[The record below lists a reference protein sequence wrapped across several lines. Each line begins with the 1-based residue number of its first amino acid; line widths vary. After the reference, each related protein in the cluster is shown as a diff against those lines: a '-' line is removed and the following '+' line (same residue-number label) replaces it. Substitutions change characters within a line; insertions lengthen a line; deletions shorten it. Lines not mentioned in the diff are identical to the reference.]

1 MASHKVALIT
11 AAAVA
16 CAGSLVACSS
26 SDDSTSSEATASQ
39 SATEEETSSVEE
51 EADPSSTDDASTDD
65 ASEAEPTGSSVSVVS
80 TTTMLGSVVGD
91 IVACASPD
99 STAITLMPV
108 GADPHDFSPS
118 SAQVADMV
126 TSDLVVAN
134 GLMLE
139 AGLEDALENA
149 ESDGATVL
157 EVAPLLD
164 PIPFGGEHGDEHS
177 DEHDEDGHDDDHGD
191 DHGDEHG
198 DEDSHSDEHGD
209 DHGDDHGDEEGG
221 EDGDEHAHGSEDPH
235 FWFDMNRMATAA
247 EIIGAELA
255 EDNGDVFA
263 ECGSKIADEIRS
275 AEQDVRTLLESVPA
289 DQRIL
294 VTDHDALG
302 YLADV
307 YGYEIAGTVIP
318 SGTTLAE
325 PSSADLVELVD
336 VIENEGVQVIFA
348 NTADPTTL
356 ADAVAAE
363 AGTDVQVVTL
373 FVGSL
378 GGPGS
383 GAEDYVSMMLTNAEL
398 ISGALNA
405 T

>member
-11 AAAVA
+11 AAALA
-16 CAGSLVACSS
+16 SAGSLVACSS
-26 SDDSTSSEATASQ
+26 SDDSTSSAATASQ
-39 SATEEETSSVEE
+39 STTEEETSSVEG

-65 ASEAEPTGSSVSVVS
+65 ASEAESSSSTVSVVS

-91 IVACASPD
+91 IVACASPN

-118 SAQVADMV
+118 SAEVADMV

-149 ESDGATVL
+149 ASDGATVL

-164 PIPFGGEHGDEHS
+164 PIPFGGKHGDEHS

-191 DHGDEHG
+191 KQGDEHG
-198 DEDSHSDEHGD
+198 DEDSHSDE
-209 DHGDDHGDEEGG
+209 HGDDHGDEEGG

-336 VIENEGVQVIFA
+336 VIEDEGVQVIFA

>member
-1 MASHKVALIT
+1 MYSRKLALLT
-11 AAAVA
+11 AAALA
-16 CAGSLVACSS
+16 SAGTLVACSS
-26 SDDSTSSEATASQ
+26 SDDSSSSEATASQ
-39 SATEEETSSVEE
+39 SATEDETSSVEE
-51 EADPSSTDDASTDD
+51 EADPSSTDDAATAD
-65 ASEAEPTGSSVSVVS
+65 ASEPEPSAPSVSVVS

-118 SAQVADMV
+118 SAQVADLV

-157 EVAPLLD
+157 EVAPLVD
-164 PIPFGGEHGDEHS
+164 PIPFGGK
-177 DEHDEDGHDDDHGD
+177 
-191 DHGDEHG
+191 HGDEHG
-198 DEDSHSDEHGD
+198 DEHA
-209 DHGDDHGDEEGG
+209 
-221 EDGDEHAHGSEDPH
+221 HAHGSEDPH

-263 ECGSKIADEIRS
+263 ECGSKIADQIRS

-318 SGTTLAE
+318 SGSTLAE
-325 PSSADLVELVD
+325 PSSADLVELVE
-336 VIENEGVQVIFA
+336 VIEDEGVQVIFA

-356 ADAVAAE
+356 ADAIAAE
-363 AGTDVQVVTL
+363 AGSDVQVVTL

>member
-11 AAAVA
+11 AAALA
-16 CAGSLVACSS
+16 SAGSLVACSS
-26 SDDSTSSEATASQ
+26 SDDSTSSETTASQ
-39 SATEEETSSVEE
+39 STTEEETSSVEE
-51 EADPSSTDDASTDD
+51 EADPSSTDDASPDD
-65 ASEAEPTGSSVSVVS
+65 ASEAESSAPSVSVVS
-80 TTTMLGSVVGD
+80 TTTQLGSVVGD

-99 STAITLMPV
+99 SAAITLLPI

-149 ESDGATVL
+149 ASDGATVL
-157 EVAPLLD
+157 EVAPLVD
-164 PIPFGGEHGDEHS
+164 PIPFGGGHGDEHGDE
-177 DEHDEDGHDDDHGD
+177 DEHGD
-191 DHGDEHG
+191 KDEHG
-198 DEDSHSDEHGD
+198 DEDSHSDE
-209 DHGDDHGDEEGG
+209 HGDDHGDEEGG

-255 EDNGDVFA
+255 ENNGDVFA
-263 ECGSKIADEIRS
+263 DCGSKIADEIRS
-275 AEQDVRTLLESVPA
+275 AEQDVRSLLESVPA

-336 VIENEGVQVIFA
+336 VIEDEGVQVIFA

-363 AGTDVQVVTL
+363 AGTDIQVVTL

>member
-11 AAAVA
+11 AAALA
-16 CAGSLVACSS
+16 SAGSLVACSS
-26 SDDSTSSEATASQ
+26 SDDSTSSAATASQ
-39 SATEEETSSVEE
+39 STTEEETSSVEGK
-51 EADPSSTDDASTDD
+51 ADPSSTDDASTDD
-65 ASEAEPTGSSVSVVS
+65 ASEAESSSSTVSVVS

-91 IVACASPD
+91 IVACASPN

-118 SAQVADMV
+118 SAEVADMV

-149 ESDGATVL
+149 ASDGATVL

-164 PIPFGGEHGDEHS
+164 PIPFGGKHGDEHS

-191 DHGDEHG
+191 KQGDEHG

-209 DHGDDHGDEEGG
+209 DHGDDEGG

-336 VIENEGVQVIFA
+336 VIEDEGVQVIFA

>member
-1 MASHKVALIT
+1 MYSRKLALLT
-11 AAAVA
+11 AAALA
-16 CAGSLVACSS
+16 SAGSLVACSS
-26 SDDSTSSEATASQ
+26 SDDSSSSEATASQ
-39 SATEEETSSVEE
+39 SATEDETSSVEE
-51 EADPSSTDDASTDD
+51 EADPSSTDDAATAD
-65 ASEAEPTGSSVSVVS
+65 ASEPEPSAPSVSVVS

-118 SAQVADMV
+118 SAQVADLV

-157 EVAPLLD
+157 EVAPLVD
-164 PIPFGGEHGDEHS
+164 PIPFGGK
-177 DEHDEDGHDDDHGD
+177 
-191 DHGDEHG
+191 HGDEHG
-198 DEDSHSDEHGD
+198 DEHA
-209 DHGDDHGDEEGG
+209 
-221 EDGDEHAHGSEDPH
+221 HAHGSEDPH

-263 ECGSKIADEIRS
+263 ECGSKIADQIRS

-318 SGTTLAE
+318 SGSTLAE
-325 PSSADLVELVD
+325 PSSADLVELVE
-336 VIENEGVQVIFA
+336 VIEDEGVQVIFA

-356 ADAVAAE
+356 ADAIAAE
-363 AGTDVQVVTL
+363 AGSDVQVVTL